1 MGKINKILGSGTS
14 KLLLLPVRME
24 HAGSGGLESS
34 GFPILTPVAVALTLA
49 L

>member
-14 KLLLLPVRME
+14 AA
-24 HAGSGGLESS
+24 AGANGTCWIGGLESS